1 MFNNIKRKLIISF
14 LTLFVLTIVYLFP
27 SEESPKKNIIYK
39 DVNYTKVYL
48 LNKDL
53 LVETSIVSKAT
64 SNDIISNI
72 KDILSS
78 LTVNSEK
85 SKYLDNNFKALIPE
99 GTRILDVSLDKGLLK
114 INFSKE
120 ILNIDAS
127 LEEKMIESIIYSLM
141 KLDGIEKIMIF
152 VEGEKLDSLPNSKKA
167 LPIELT
173 KSYGINKVY
182 DVNNIFT
189 MDVLNLY
196 YYINIDDNYHLVPV
210 SIFTNNSDDKVEVII
225 EELKSSPIHQSN
237 LMSFLASNATLLD
250 YEIKE
255 NTIKLEFSS
264 YILDNFFSEKLIEEV
279 KYAIS
284 ASLGDTLGIKEVNFF
299 VNGEKI

>member
-14 LTLFVLTIVYLFP
+14 LTLFVLTLVYLFP
-27 SEESPKKNIIYK
+27 TEQDYKKSTTYK
-39 DVNYTKVYL
+39 DVSYSKVYL

-53 LVETSIVSKAT
+53 LVETKVVNKS
-64 SNDIISNI
+64 SNEIFAKIKDIIST
-72 KDILSS
+72 
-78 LTVNSEK
+78 LTINSDK
-85 SKYLDNNFKALIPE
+85 QKYIDDNFKPLIPE
-99 GTRILDVSLDKGLLK
+99 NTKVLDITLVNGLLK
-114 INFSKE
+114 INFSQE
-120 ILNIDAS
+120 FLNIDAS
-127 LEEKMIESIIYSLM
+127 QEEKMIEAIVYSLT
-141 KLDGIEKIMIF
+141 KLDEVQKIMLF
-152 VEGEKLDSLPNSKKA
+152 VEGKKLDCLPNSKKA
-167 LPIELT
+167 LPLELT
-173 KSYGINKVY
+173 KTYGINKVY
-182 DVNNIFT
+182 NVNNIFT

-196 YYINIDDNYHLVPV
+196 YYININDDYHLVPV

-225 EELKSSPIHQSN
+225 EELKASPIHQSN

-264 YILDNFFSEKLIEEV
+264 YILDNFFNDKLIEEV

-284 ASLGDTLGIKEVNFF
+284 ASLCDTLGVKQVDFI

>member
-14 LTLFVLTIVYLFP
+14 LTLFVLTLVYLFP
-27 SEESPKKNIIYK
+27 TEQDYKKSTTYK
-39 DVNYTKVYL
+39 DVSYSKVYL

-53 LVETSIVSKAT
+53 LVETKVVNKS
-64 SNDIISNI
+64 SNETFAKIKDIIST
-72 KDILSS
+72 
-78 LTVNSEK
+78 LTINSDK
-85 SKYLDNNFKALIPE
+85 QKYIDDNFKPLIPE
-99 GTRILDVSLDKGLLK
+99 NTKVLDITLVNGLLK
-114 INFSKE
+114 INFSQE
-120 ILNIDAS
+120 FLNIDAS
-127 LEEKMIESIIYSLM
+127 QEEKMIEAIVYSLT
-141 KLDGIEKIMIF
+141 KLDEVQKIMLF
-152 VEGEKLDSLPNSKKA
+152 VEGKKLDCLPNSKKA
-167 LPIELT
+167 LPLELT
-173 KSYGINKVY
+173 KTYGINKVY
-182 DVNNIFT
+182 NVNNVFT

-196 YYINIDDNYHLVPV
+196 YYININDDYHLVPV

-225 EELKSSPIHQSN
+225 EELKASPIHQSN

-264 YILDNFFSEKLIEEV
+264 YILDNFFNDKLIEEV

-284 ASLGDTLGIKEVNFF
+284 ASLCDTLGVKQVDFI

>member
-39 DVNYTKVYL
+39 DVDYTNVYL

-284 ASLGDTLGIKEVNFF
+284 ASLGDTLGVKEVNFF

>member
-27 SEESPKKNIIYK
+27 SEESPKKTTIYK
-39 DVNYTKVYL
+39 DVNYTNVYL

-64 SNDIISNI
+64 SEDIISNI

-99 GTRILDVSLDKGLLK
+99 GTRVLDVSLDKGLLK

-120 ILNIDAS
+120 ILNIEAS
-127 LEEKMIESIIYSLM
+127 LEEKMIESIIYSLT
-141 KLDGIEKIMIF
+141 KLDGVEKIMIF

-196 YYINIDDNYHLVPV
+196 YYINIDDSYHLVPV

-279 KYAIS
+279 KYAIK
-284 ASLGDTLGIKEVNFF
+284 ASLCDTLGVKEVNFM

>member
-39 DVNYTKVYL
+39 DVNYTNVYL

-127 LEEKMIESIIYSLM
+127 LEEKMIESIIYSLT

-152 VEGEKLDSLPNSKKA
+152 VEGEKLDSLPHSKKA

-284 ASLGDTLGIKEVNFF
+284 ASLGDTLGVKKVNFF

>member
-39 DVNYTKVYL
+39 DVNYTNVYL

-64 SNDIISNI
+64 SNDIISSI

-127 LEEKMIESIIYSLM
+127 LEEKMIESIIYSLT
-141 KLDGIEKIMIF
+141 KLDGVEKIMIF
-152 VEGEKLDSLPNSKKA
+152 VEGEKLDSLPHSKKA

-284 ASLGDTLGIKEVNFF
+284 ASLGDTLGVKEVNFF

>member
-14 LTLFVLTIVYLFP
+14 LTLFVLTLVYLFP
-27 SEESPKKNIIYK
+27 AEQDYKKSTTYK
-39 DVNYTKVYL
+39 DVSYSKVYL

-53 LVETSIVSKAT
+53 LVETKVVNKS
-64 SNDIISNI
+64 SNEIFDKIKDIIST
-72 KDILSS
+72 
-78 LTVNSEK
+78 LTINSDK
-85 SKYLDNNFKALIPE
+85 QKYIDDNFKPLIPE
-99 GTRILDVSLDKGLLK
+99 NTKVLDITLANGLLK
-114 INFSKE
+114 INFSQE
-120 ILNIDAS
+120 FLNIDAS
-127 LEEKMIESIIYSLM
+127 QEEKMIEAIVYSLT
-141 KLDGIEKIMIF
+141 KLDEVQKIMLF
-152 VEGEKLDSLPNSKKA
+152 VEGKKLACLPNSKKA
-167 LPIELT
+167 LPLELT
-173 KSYGINKVY
+173 KTYGINKVY
-182 DVNNIFT
+182 NVNNVFT

-196 YYINIDDNYHLVPV
+196 YYININDDYHLVPV

-225 EELKSSPIHQSN
+225 EELKASPIHQSN

-264 YILDNFFSEKLIEEV
+264 YILDNFFNDKLIEEV

-284 ASLGDTLGIKEVNFF
+284 ASLCDTLGVKQVDFI

>member
-27 SEESPKKNIIYK
+27 SEESPKQNIIYK
-39 DVNYTKVYL
+39 DVDYTNVYL

-279 KYAIS
+279 KYAIK
-284 ASLGDTLGIKEVNFF
+284 ASLGDTLGVKEVNFF

>member
-14 LTLFVLTIVYLFP
+14 LTLFVLTLVYLFP
-27 SEESPKKNIIYK
+27 TEQDYKKSTTYK
-39 DVNYTKVYL
+39 DVSYSKVYL

-53 LVETSIVSKAT
+53 LVETKVVNKS
-64 SNDIISNI
+64 SNETLAKIKDIIST
-72 KDILSS
+72 
-78 LTVNSEK
+78 LTINSDK
-85 SKYLDNNFKALIPE
+85 QKYIDDNFKPLIPE
-99 GTRILDVSLDKGLLK
+99 NTKVLDITLVNGLLK
-114 INFSKE
+114 INFSQE
-120 ILNIDAS
+120 FLNIDAS
-127 LEEKMIESIIYSLM
+127 QEEKMIEAIVYSLT
-141 KLDGIEKIMIF
+141 KLDEVQKIMLF
-152 VEGEKLDSLPNSKKA
+152 VEGKKLDCLPNSKKA
-167 LPIELT
+167 LPLELT
-173 KSYGINKVY
+173 KTYGINKVY
-182 DVNNIFT
+182 NVNNVFT

-196 YYINIDDNYHLVPV
+196 YYININDDYHLVPV

-225 EELKSSPIHQSN
+225 EELKASPIHQSN

-264 YILDNFFSEKLIEEV
+264 YILDNFFNDKLIEEV

-284 ASLGDTLGIKEVNFF
+284 ASLCDTLGVKQVDFI

>member
-27 SEESPKKNIIYK
+27 SEESPKKNITYK
-39 DVNYTKVYL
+39 DVNYTNVYL

-99 GTRILDVSLDKGLLK
+99 GTCILDVSLDKGLLK

-127 LEEKMIESIIYSLM
+127 LEEKMIESIIYSLT

-167 LPIELT
+167 LPMELT

-284 ASLGDTLGIKEVNFF
+284 ASLGDTLGVKEVNFF

>member
-284 ASLGDTLGIKEVNFF
+284 ASLGDTLGVKEVNFF

>member
-27 SEESPKKNIIYK
+27 SEESPKKETIYK
-39 DVNYTKVYL
+39 DVNYSNVYL

-64 SNDIISNI
+64 SKDILSNI
-72 KDILSS
+72 KDIISS

-85 SKYLDNNFKALIPE
+85 SKYLDSNFKALIPDD
-99 GTRILDVSLDKGLLK
+99 TRVLDLSLDKGLLK

-120 ILNIDAS
+120 ILNIEAS
-127 LEEKMIESIIYSLM
+127 LEEKMIESIIYSLT
-141 KLDGIEKIMIF
+141 KLDGVEKIMIF
-152 VEGEKLDSLPNSKKA
+152 VEGEKLDKLPNSKKS
-167 LPIELT
+167 LPLELT

-196 YYINIDDNYHLVPV
+196 YYINIDDSYHLVPV

-255 NTIKLEFSS
+255 NAIKLEFSN

-284 ASLGDTLGIKEVNFF
+284 ASLSDTLGVKEVNFF

>member
-27 SEESPKKNIIYK
+27 SEENPKKNIIYK
-39 DVNYTKVYL
+39 DVNYTNVYL

-85 SKYLDNNFKALIPE
+85 SKYLDNNFKALIPD
-99 GTRILDVSLDKGLLK
+99 GTRILDVSLDKELLK

-127 LEEKMIESIIYSLM
+127 LEEKMIESIIYSLT
-141 KLDGIEKIMIF
+141 KLDGVEKIMIF

-255 NTIKLEFSS
+255 NTIKLEFNS

-284 ASLGDTLGIKEVNFF
+284 ASLGDTLGVKEVNFF

>member
-27 SEESPKKNIIYK
+27 SEESPKQNIIYK
-39 DVNYTKVYL
+39 DVDYTKVYL

-264 YILDNFFSEKLIEEV
+264 YILDNFFSEKLVEEV

>member
-39 DVNYTKVYL
+39 DVNYTNVYL

-127 LEEKMIESIIYSLM
+127 LEEKMIESIIYSLTR
-141 KLDGIEKIMIF
+141 LDGVEKIMIF
-152 VEGEKLDSLPNSKKA
+152 VEGQKLDSLPHSKKA

-196 YYINIDDNYHLVPV
+196 YYINIDENYHLVPV

-284 ASLGDTLGIKEVNFF
+284 ASLGDTLGVKEVNFF

>member
-1 MFNNIKRKLIISF
+1 
-14 LTLFVLTIVYLFP
+14 
-27 SEESPKKNIIYK
+27 
-39 DVNYTKVYL
+39 
-48 LNKDL
+48 
-53 LVETSIVSKAT
+53 
-64 SNDIISNI
+64 
-72 KDILSS
+72 
-78 LTVNSEK
+78 
-85 SKYLDNNFKALIPE
+85 
-99 GTRILDVSLDKGLLK
+99 
-114 INFSKE
+114 
-120 ILNIDAS
+120 
-127 LEEKMIESIIYSLM
+127 MIESIIYSLT
-141 KLDGIEKIMIF
+141 KLDGVEKIMIF
-152 VEGEKLDSLPNSKKA
+152 VEGEKLDSLPHSKKA

-284 ASLGDTLGIKEVNFF
+284 ASLGDTLGVKEVNFF

>member
-14 LTLFVLTIVYLFP
+14 LTLFVLTLVYLFP
-27 SEESPKKNIIYK
+27 AEQDYKKSTTYK
-39 DVNYTKVYL
+39 DVSYSKVYL

-53 LVETSIVSKAT
+53 LVETKVVNKS
-64 SNDIISNI
+64 SNEIFDKIKDIIST
-72 KDILSS
+72 
-78 LTVNSEK
+78 LTINSDK
-85 SKYLDNNFKALIPE
+85 QKYIDNNFKPLIPE
-99 GTRILDVSLDKGLLK
+99 NTKVLDITLVNGLLK
-114 INFSKE
+114 INFSQE
-120 ILNIDAS
+120 FLNIDAS
-127 LEEKMIESIIYSLM
+127 QEEKMIEAIVYSLT
-141 KLDGIEKIMIF
+141 KLDEVQKIMLF
-152 VEGEKLDSLPNSKKA
+152 VEGKKLDCLPNSKKA
-167 LPIELT
+167 LPLELT
-173 KSYGINKVY
+173 KTYGINKVY
-182 DVNNIFT
+182 NVNNVFT

-196 YYINIDDNYHLVPV
+196 YYININDDYHLVPV

-225 EELKSSPIHQSN
+225 EELKASPIHQSN

-264 YILDNFFSEKLIEEV
+264 YILDNFFNAKLIEEV

-284 ASLGDTLGIKEVNFF
+284 ASLCDTLGVKQVDFI

>member
-39 DVNYTKVYL
+39 DVNYTNVYL

-152 VEGEKLDSLPNSKKA
+152 VEGEKLDSLPHSKKA

-284 ASLGDTLGIKEVNFF
+284 ASLGDTLGVKEVNFF
-299 VNGEKI
+299 VKGEKI

>member
-39 DVNYTKVYL
+39 DVNYTNVYL

-127 LEEKMIESIIYSLM
+127 LEEKMIESIIYSLT
-141 KLDGIEKIMIF
+141 KLDDIEKIMIF
-152 VEGEKLDSLPNSKKA
+152 VEGEKLDSLPHSKKA

-284 ASLGDTLGIKEVNFF
+284 ASLGDTLGVKEVNFF

>member
-39 DVNYTKVYL
+39 DVNYTNVYL

-85 SKYLDNNFKALIPE
+85 SKYLDTNFKALIPE

-127 LEEKMIESIIYSLM
+127 LEEKMIESIIYSLT

-152 VEGEKLDSLPNSKKA
+152 VEGEKLDSLPHSKKA

-284 ASLGDTLGIKEVNFF
+284 ASLGDTLGVKEVNFF

>member
-27 SEESPKKNIIYK
+27 SEESPKQNIIYK
-39 DVNYTKVYL
+39 DVNYTNVYL

-127 LEEKMIESIIYSLM
+127 LEEKMIESIIYSLT

-173 KSYGINKVY
+173 ESYGINKVY

-225 EELKSSPIHQSN
+225 EELKSSPIYQSN

-279 KYAIS
+279 KYAIK
-284 ASLGDTLGIKEVNFF
+284 ASLGDTLGVKEVNFF